1 MKLSNALLVGSAAL
15 LLIGGCSTGNRLADQ
30 PQTTDA
36 AFDRSTP
43 VERGSSDAIPP
54 SERIAMGTRDEKS
67 EASDSS
73 QVASAAVAEQI
84 QAAKPRQPLTD
95 LMIKVADF
103 GTDEPMTPR
112 DFHSPPGAR
121 IAHVE
126 F

>member
-15 LLIGGCSTGNRLADQ
+15 LLIGGCATENRLAD
-30 PQTTDA
+30 PSRTTDA
-36 AFDRSTP
+36 AFDRAAP
-43 VERGSSDAIPP
+43 LERSSAVAMPP
-54 SERIAMGTRDEKS
+54 SERIAMGPGDEKS
-67 EASDSS
+67 GTSDSS

>member
-1 MKLSNALLVGSAAL
+1 MKISNALLVGSATL
-15 LLIGGCSTGNRLADQ
+15 LLIGGCATGDRLADSS
-30 PQTTDA
+30 QTPDP
-36 AFDRSTP
+36 AFDRTTP
-43 VERGSSDAIPP
+43 VERTPADAIRPP
-54 SERIAMGTRDEKS
+54 ERVTVGTGDEKS
-67 EASDSS
+67 GATDSS
-73 QVASAAVAEQI
+73 QLASASVAEQI
-84 QAAKPRQPLTD
+84 QNAKPRQPLAD